1 MIIPLGDCL
10 SLLHRCQ
17 SAALAT
23 HSLALP
29 GYPFVTVLPFA
40 IGPDHSP
47 WLLMSG
53 LAEHCR
59 NVQADPRV
67 SLLLQPPAG
76 QVWEQ
81 ARMTL
86 SGDLHAETP
95 DDALLARLLLYAPA
109 FQSCLALGDFR
120 FYRLQLQAIRFI
132 GGFGRMGWVSA
143 QEWHAL
149 PAFDL
154 ATETRLLDELA
165 ASSGSAKPL
174 GLDCFGV
181 DYQLGELRQRLD
193 FGAAVDAANL
203 PQRVADALAAGELR

>member
-1 MIIPLGDCL
+1 MWHSWQREGSSCLAAFRCLSCRQTSFQANVMIIPLGDCL

-81 ARMTL
+81 ARMT
-86 SGDLHAETP
+86 
-95 DDALLARLLLYAPA
+95 
-109 FQSCLALGDFR
+109 
-120 FYRLQLQAIRFI
+120 
-132 GGFGRMGWVSA
+132 
-143 QEWHAL
+143 
-149 PAFDL
+149 
-154 ATETRLLDELA
+154 
-165 ASSGSAKPL
+165 
-174 GLDCFGV
+174 
-181 DYQLGELRQRLD
+181 
-193 FGAAVDAANL
+193 
-203 PQRVADALAAGELR
+203 